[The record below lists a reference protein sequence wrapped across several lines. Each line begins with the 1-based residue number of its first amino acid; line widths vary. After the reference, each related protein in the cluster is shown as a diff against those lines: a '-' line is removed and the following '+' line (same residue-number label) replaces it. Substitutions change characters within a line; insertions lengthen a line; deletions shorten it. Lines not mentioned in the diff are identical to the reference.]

1 MLRLLGVDGG
11 EPDTLSGPRCFG
23 SVSMIRTVRERN
35 ERGRQPRRP
44 YSVAARD
51 NFSKRARSKIVI
63 LPLEELITSAAFS
76 FLIASVTD
84 VRRTANISASDSCVS
99 ETLSLARRRDASNRQ
114 VAQRLRT
121 RSSLHPQ
128 VFRSA
133 IRRDKINN

>member
-1 MLRLLGVDGG
+1 
-11 EPDTLSGPRCFG
+11 
-23 SVSMIRTVRERN
+23 
-35 ERGRQPRRP
+35 
-44 YSVAARD
+44 
-51 NFSKRARSKIVI
+51 
-63 LPLEELITSAAFS
+63 
-76 FLIASVTD
+76 
-84 VRRTANISASDSCVS
+84 VS